1 MILQK
6 YKPVLSNWISRLEI
20 DLMVPVVVIITG
32 NVNKGLDIFTVR
44 GIHPMLDMQ
53 GRHGILHSPHVDIL
67 GSQMLVPIIPISIL
81 DKHIGGTLVLLLL
94 PSHLVMKMRDGV
106 GVQAQRVNTD
116 HLISTGI
123 VPNLWNHGVLLLLL
137 LGVGSAEGELVQNDV
152 PLSLIINI
160 CLIFDLMVK
169 DQKKFY

>member
-1 MILQK
+1 MHGTTK
-6 YKPVLSNWISRLEI
+6 YKPVLSNWVSRLEI

-67 GSQMLVPIIPISIL
+67 GSQMLVPIIPIGIL
-81 DKHIGGTLVLLLL
+81 HKHIGGTLVLLLA
-94 PSHLVMKMRDGV
+94 SHLVMKMGDGV

-123 VPNLWNHGVLLLLL
+123 VPNLWNHGVLLL
-137 LGVGSAEGELVQNDV
+137 GVGSAEGELVQNDV
-152 PLSLIINI
+152 ELGLVVVDEA
-160 CLIFDLMVK
+160 L
-169 DQKKFY
+169 

>member
-1 MILQK
+1 
-6 YKPVLSNWISRLEI
+6 
-20 DLMVPVVVIITG
+20 MVPVVVIITG

-81 DKHIGGTLVLLLL
+81 HKHIGGTLVLLLLL

-123 VPNLWNHGVLLLLL
+123 VPNLWNHGVLLLL
-137 LGVGSAEGELVQNDV
+137 GVGSAEGELVQNDV
-152 PLSLIINI
+152 ELGLVVVDEA
-160 CLIFDLMVK
+160 L
-169 DQKKFY
+169 